1 MANDAYLKYLEG
13 EVLAADPVKLI
24 RLLYDGAIDAV
35 AQARCYLI
43 SGDIRGRSSAVNR
56 ALAIL
61 SELTQSLNHDVGGK
75 LSREL
80 AAIYDYAQRR
90 LLEGNYSQAD
100 SPFEDVQGLLVTLLQ
115 GWEKCEPFL
124 AGSRESREN
133 DTACAELAYA
143 PISYAG

>member
-35 AQARCYLI
+35 AQARCHLI
-43 SGDIRGRSSAVNR
+43 SGDIRGRSRAVNR

-61 SELTQSLNHDVGGK
+61 SELTQSLNHDVGGT
-75 LSREL
+75 LSTEL

-100 SPFEDVQGLLVTLLQ
+100 SPFEEVQGLLTTLLR
-115 GWEKCEPFL
+115 GWERCEPL
-124 AGSRESREN
+124 LSGSPEAGTN
-133 DTACAELAYA
+133 AIACAELEYA
-143 PISYAG
+143 PVSYAG

>member
-35 AQARCYLI
+35 AQARCCI
-43 SGDIRGRSSAVNR
+43 VSGDIRGRSAAVNR
-56 ALAIL
+56 AVAIL

-75 LSREL
+75 LSGEL

-90 LLEGNYSQAD
+90 LLEGNFSQTD
-100 SPFEDVQGLLVTLLQ
+100 SPFEDVERLLVTLLQ
-115 GWEKCEPFL
+115 GWGRCKPFIANFCGASETGL
-124 AGSRESREN
+124 AGA
-133 DTACAELAYA
+133 DLAYA
-143 PISYAG
+143 PVSYAG

>member
-35 AQARCYLI
+35 AQARCHLI
-43 SGDIRGRSSAVNR
+43 SGDIRERSRAVNR

-61 SELTQSLNHDVGGK
+61 SELTQSLNHDVGGT
-75 LSREL
+75 LSTEL

-90 LLEGNYSQAD
+90 LLEGNYSQVD
-100 SPFEDVQGLLVTLLQ
+100 SPFEEVQGLLITLLR
-115 GWEKCEPFL
+115 GWERCDPLL
-124 AGSRESREN
+124 AGSPEARTN
-133 DTACAELAYA
+133 GIACAELEYA
-143 PISYAG
+143 PVSYAG